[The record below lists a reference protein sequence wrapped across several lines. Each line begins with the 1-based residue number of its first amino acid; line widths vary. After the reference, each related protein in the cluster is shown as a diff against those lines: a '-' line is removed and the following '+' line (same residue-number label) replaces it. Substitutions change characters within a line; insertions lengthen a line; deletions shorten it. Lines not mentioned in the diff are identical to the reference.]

1 MKDAIDEKNGL
12 FGTNLAFKISPSWSL
27 GQERK
32 EGIFFCNS
40 VFVVE
45 SLLVCVG
52 IRVRLSFCLIL
63 CALLY
68 SLNQ

>member
-32 EGIFFCNS
+32 EGFFFCKC
-40 VFVVE
+40 VFVVAN
-45 SLLVCVG
+45 LRVCVV
-52 IRVRLSFCLIL
+52 IRVCLSFCSVFLIIF
-63 CALLY
+63 
-68 SLNQ
+68 S